1 MTDKSLLVV
10 SVPPGPNPWKVF
22 FADAVGTDDEMDF
35 ICDLPSMPSMTASE
49 CVAIEDLLYANH
61 SIVLTSPW
69 RYEIEW
75 WDADIEVVAPESAHK
90 EQYRKRYAYRTVPE
104 HVGDPVTVSLIHR
117 PVYSSGMPRTEKL
130 FVAEGLSGEQIASR
144 LRDCGAELASPWSD
158 VVQGRLQKAR
168 VALGRD
174 FTEDFWLRP

>member
-1 MTDKSLLVV
+1 MTEKSLVV
-10 SVPPGPNPWKVF
+10 VTVPPGPNPWKVF

-35 ICDLPSMPSMTASE
+35 ICDLPSMPAMLASE

-75 WDADIEVVAPESAHK
+75 WDADIESVAPESAGIA
-90 EQYRKRYAYRTVPE
+90 QYRKRYAYRTVPQNP
-104 HVGDPVTVSLIHR
+104 GDPVTVSLIHR
-117 PVYSSGMPRTEKL
+117 PVYSSGVPRTEKL
-130 FVAEGLSGEQIASR
+130 FIADGMSESEIEIRLQQSGATVASA
-144 LRDCGAELASPWSD
+144 WSD

-174 FTEDFWLRP
+174 FPENF